1 MRRPLSYAGAIW
13 ISLFVSVGCQCRS
26 SAEEVARQR
35 QRDVEALPP
44 TVGGLP
50 EMLEAERGHRPTQ
63 GVTPTLEAV
72 MARSGLTFEAPTQSL
87 GRTVLALYC
96 ASASSSAGV
105 TVTVCEFPGV
115 EQARRGLGEVTAVR
129 GQTTGWQAHV
139 SQQSTL
145 EVVARSDASKE
156 SVQRVVDAFLKP

>member
-1 MRRPLSYAGAIW
+1 
-13 ISLFVSVGCQCRS
+13 V
-26 SAEEVARQR
+26 RQR

-50 EMLEAERGHRPTQ
+50 ELLEAERRHRPTQ
-63 GVTPTLEAV
+63 GVTPTLETV
-72 MARSGLTFEAPTQSL
+72 MARSGLTFEAPTQTL

-105 TVTVCEFPGV
+105 TATVCEFPGV

-129 GQTTGWQAHV
+129 GKTAGWQVHL
-139 SQQSTL
+139 SKQSTL
-145 EVVARSDASKE
+145 ELVVRSDAATE
-156 SVQRVVDAFLKP
+156 SVQRVLDAFLKP